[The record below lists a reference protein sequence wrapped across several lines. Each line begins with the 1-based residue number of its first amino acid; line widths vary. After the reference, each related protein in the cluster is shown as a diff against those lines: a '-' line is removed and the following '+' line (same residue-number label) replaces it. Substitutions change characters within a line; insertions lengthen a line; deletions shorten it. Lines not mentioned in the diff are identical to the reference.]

1 MSFSSVQLHLTLCDP
16 MDCSLP
22 GSSVHGILQQ
32 EYWSEL
38 PFPSPGDFPNPE
50 IKHGSPA
57 LQPDSLLT
65 ELQGKPI
72 FTDIQMFIL
81 LKE

>member
-1 MSFSSVQLHLTLCDP
+1 MLDSLQPHGLQPTRNLVHEIFQGRILEWVAISFPRD
-16 MDCSLP
+16 LP
-22 GSSVHGILQQ
+22 NPGIETGSS
-32 EYWSEL
+32 
-38 PFPSPGDFPNPE
+38 
-50 IKHGSPA
+50 A
-57 LQPDSLLT
+57 LQADSLLT